1 MKIAL
6 SVLLDGNKSRN
17 QQNSKTSSLNINIK
31 HSLNHNKSRNS
42 NGSNNGLESFLKSS
56 NYNYH
61 THNKSVSN
69 FILRK
74 NISLKKKG
82 YDIKKVLP
90 KSKERK

>member
-6 SVLLDGNKSRN
+6 SVLLDGRKSRN
-17 QQNSKTSSLNINIK
+17 QQNSKTTSLNINIK
-31 HSLNHNKSRNS
+31 NSINHNKSRNS
-42 NGSNNGLESFLKSS
+42 NRSNIGLESFLKS

-69 FILRK
+69 FIIRK

-90 KSKERK
+90 KSKEYKK